1 VDQIPE
7 ITTMPEDNEQKGEGL
22 AILEMTK
29 EEALKARDEINNA
42 AGSYL
47 ATQRARVLE
56 FYLRKG
62 WSALGYNTWG
72 DCMEKEFSHTRGRT
86 YQLLDEGQ
94 IERELAGSMTG
105 AAGAVALSGRALLAL
120 KAIPEGR
127 RAEVLEHA
135 KVEHGTATPSGAQ
148 VASTAKAWEP
158 SIATESTTETETSEE
173 TPAPARK
180 RAAKKAAK
188 KAAKELTIGEE
199 AADNEKLHQA
209 LIVIGTTCTR
219 PFRKAIEDGTIEMS
233 KADVMKLS
241 ELEDE
246 KMQEVEKLLS
256 VYRDWKLSR
265 ALKFLD
271 KQPEV
276 SDSIETLCNLA
287 VASLDDTWSGDFGAF
302 SITVKVN
309 RRKLAK

>member
-1 VDQIPE
+1 
-7 ITTMPEDNEQKGEGL
+7 MPEDNEQKGEGL

-29 EEALKARDEINNA
+29 EEALKARDDINNA
-42 AGSYL
+42 AGTYH

-62 WSALGYNTWG
+62 WTALGYKTWG
-72 DCMEKEFSHTRGRT
+72 DCMEKEFSHARTRV

-105 AAGAVALSGRALLAL
+105 AAGAITLSGRALLAL

-135 KVEHGTATPSGAQ
+135 RVEHGTETPSGAQ

-158 SIATESTTETETSEE
+158 SIATETTTETETSDDPS
-173 TPAPARK
+173 PAKK

-219 PFRKAIEDGTIEMS
+219 PFRKAIEEGTIEMS

-271 KQPEV
+271 KMPEL
-276 SDSIETLCNLA
+276 SDPVQMIHDLA
-287 VASLDDTWSGDFGAF
+287 IGSLDDTWTGDFGAGHCVYT
-302 SITVKVN
+302 IN
-309 RRKLAK
+309 RRKLGK